1 MKRRFIPRRNDKS
14 FMISPGWLFADL
26 LLALAVLFLVAN
38 TLAIKPPP
46 PAPRTIKKPAIKLT
60 PTPTP
65 LPRLELNFHEFT
77 IHVDPN
83 GLLSNNRGAIASV
96 EQQVR
101 AQSILK
107 GRSVGL
113 VIVYDGAPTVSQIS
127 TAQTISRK
135 IYSILKGLGNAGF
148 AFTRASY
155 YNPLYNL
162 GDGTNAVTVDAYLF
176 AE

>member
-1 MKRRFIPRRNDKS
+1 MKRRLIPRRSDKS

-46 PAPRTIKKPAIKLT
+46 PVPRTIKKPAVKLT
-60 PTPTP
+60 PTATP

-83 GLLSNNRGAIASV
+83 GLLNNNRGAIASV

-101 AQSILK
+101 AQSVLN

-113 VIVYDGAPTVSQIS
+113 VIVYGGATTVSQIS
-127 TAQTISRK
+127 TAQTIARK
-135 IYSILKGLGNAGF
+135 IYSILQGLGKAGF

-162 GDGTNAVTVDAYLF
+162 GDSANDVTVDVYLF
-176 AE
+176 AK